1 QSFPTIGYAGWSMM
15 AASEHKDLAWDLI
28 ATLEGPEGNIAWNK
42 TIGALPVLKSAEEDE
57 FYAAPAFEGWFDAL
71 ADEDVVP
78 TTMPTYLEE
87 FAYFKDSLS
96 IASGQR
102 ALLGEITPQEL
113 ASEWAAYLTKA
124 QQNFLAD

>member
-1 QSFPTIGYAGWSMM
+1 
-15 AASEHKDLAWDLI
+15 
-28 ATLEGPEGNIAWNK
+28 
-42 TIGALPVLKSAEEDE
+42 
-57 FYAAPAFEGWFDAL
+57 
-71 ADEDVVP
+71 VP